1 MICFDLSA
9 KDRRKRMAPYELAST
24 QLRLQAQGTRVAL
37 HAYAMHSA
45 KLYREFHAPRLI
57 VTWLVIPCLSEV
69 TYYTTLAG
77 PQIGT
82 TQRRLRLTRAFAL
95 ASIWTM
101 YMLLHTYAGSTCT
114 KCPFESVVTSWYR
127 EFVSLYFPTLHRQET
142 TPPYQFLLCTS
153 RVLLRIVHE
162 YVPRVPAVVLAPL
175 HRL

>member
-1 MICFDLSA
+1 MMFCFDLFA

-82 TQRRLRLTRAFAL
+82 TQRRLR
-95 ASIWTM
+95 
-101 YMLLHTYAGSTCT
+101 
-114 KCPFESVVTSWYR
+114 
-127 EFVSLYFPTLHRQET
+127 
-142 TPPYQFLLCTS
+142 
-153 RVLLRIVHE
+153 
-162 YVPRVPAVVLAPL
+162 
-175 HRL
+175 